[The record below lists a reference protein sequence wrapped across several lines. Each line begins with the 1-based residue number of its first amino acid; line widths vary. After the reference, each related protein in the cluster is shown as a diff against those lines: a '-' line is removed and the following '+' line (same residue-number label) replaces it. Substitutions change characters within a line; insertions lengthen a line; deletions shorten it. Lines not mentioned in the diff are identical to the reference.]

1 MNYFMYLQYYVYFI
15 FFTLNQEIIWNIFK
29 SSGHTFNG
37 DNFVKNKFVS
47 LLERGLLLKESICS
61 QWEQMLSF

>member
-1 MNYFMYLQYYVYFI
+1 MNYFMYLQYWLYFI

-29 SSGHTFNG
+29 GSGHTFNG

-47 LLERGLLLKESICS
+47 LLESVLL
-61 QWEQMLSF
+61 